1 MTIFNFVFKR
11 YFRNSSNIIFLC
23 LLPIASVFLPV
34 GEWLP
39 LPLGF
44 QYYGVLLLFIATRL
58 GSIIMEDRANR
69 TLLRVEAAPIT
80 HFQYLWQNLLAYSL
94 ILMGLNFVVIIAGVL
109 VHGDILINPIL
120 LFILYT
126 IFSMTAIG
134 FSLAWYSLFHNKEAA
149 FSVLSGVI
157 MLMTMLGGI
166 MWPIE
171 AMPIILQRFA
181 KLLPTYW
188 LMNGIIEILSGA
200 SIVDLILPIAMMSM
214 FSIVFLILG
223 SRRRII

>member
-11 YFRNSSNIIFLC
+11 YFRKSSNILFLC

-44 QYYGVLLLFIATRL
+44 QYYGVLLLFIATKL
-58 GSIIMEDRANR
+58 ASIIMEDRANK
-69 TLLRVEAAPIT
+69 TLLRIEAAPIT

-94 ILMGLNFVVIIAGVL
+94 ILMGLNLVVIVAGVF
-109 VHGDILINPIL
+109 VHGNILMHPIL
-120 LFILYT
+120 FFIIYT
-126 IFSMTAIG
+126 VFSMTAIG

-157 MLMTMLGGI
+157 MLMAMLSGV

-181 KLLPTYW
+181 RLLPTYW
-188 LMNGIIEILSGA
+188 FI
-200 SIVDLILPIAMMSM
+200 
-214 FSIVFLILG
+214 FY
-223 SRRRII
+223 